1 MEGDTNSLL
10 KADSKVDDGQ
20 KEIVLET
27 NNQVNDEGKIWR
39 WDYIFLV
46 VAALCSTL
54 IIVFAVMKMFQ
65 AAYSMITVGL
75 AGIVVFGLIN
85 FSGTE

>member
-46 VAALCSTL
+46 VAALCSIL